1 VVPVI
6 GILAS
11 TILIAMIEIPY
22 LLKNNL
28 KRELWIFLVL
38 LLLGTIGCI
47 LKSLHLYLPNPFDLM
62 IIIFRP
68 FSKLLFGLLE

>member
-1 VVPVI
+1 MVPVL

-11 TILIAMIEIPY
+11 TILIAMIEIPH

-28 KRELWIFLVL
+28 TRELWIFMVL
-38 LLLGTIGCI
+38 LLLGTIGWI

-62 IIIFRP
+62 IIMFRP
-68 FSKLLFGLLE
+68 FSELLFGLLE

>member
-1 VVPVI
+1 MVPVL

-28 KRELWIFLVL
+28 KRELWIFIVL
-38 LLLGTIGCI
+38 LLIGTTGWI

-62 IIIFRP
+62 IVMFRP
-68 FSKLLFGLLE
+68 LSVLLFGLLE